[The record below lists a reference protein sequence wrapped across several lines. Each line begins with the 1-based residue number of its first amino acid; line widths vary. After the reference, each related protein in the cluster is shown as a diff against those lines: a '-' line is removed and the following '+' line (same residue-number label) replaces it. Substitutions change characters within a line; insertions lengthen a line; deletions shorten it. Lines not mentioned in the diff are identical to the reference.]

1 MTMLRVSE
9 MLSTTKTFL
18 FLILIP
24 VFLTACSGSGVT
36 EKDFAALEGSME
48 ACSETVESTDSD
60 NFAAAMEGV
69 GNIMQCVTK
78 TGDDF
83 FLQHC
88 GEEEVFSNVMAATMK
103 KAMSGDAENG
113 ELTPDE
119 VQELVGEC
127 AAEVWQ
133 QMEAMDAKTEAAS

>member
-1 MTMLRVSE
+1 MAMLRVNE
-9 MLSTTKTFL
+9 MISTTKTFL
-18 FLILIP
+18 FLVLIP

-36 EKDFAALEGSME
+36 EEDFAALEASME

-60 NFAAAMEGV
+60 NFAGAMEGV
-69 GNIMQCVTK
+69 GNIMQCATK

-103 KAMSGDAENG
+103 KAFSGEGSG
-113 ELTPDE
+113 ELTAEE
-119 VQELVGEC
+119 VQGTVGEC
-127 AAEVWQ
+127 AAELWQ
-133 QMEAMDAKTEAAS
+133 QMEAREATTGAAS

>member
-1 MTMLRVSE
+1 MP
-9 MLSTTKTFL
+9 STTKTFL
-18 FLILIP
+18 SLILIP
-24 VFLTACSGSGVT
+24 LFLTACSGSGVT
-36 EKDFAALEGSME
+36 EEDFAALEASIE

-69 GNIMQCVTK
+69 GSIMECAAK

-88 GEEEVFSNVMAATMK
+88 GEEEVFSNVMAAIMEK
-103 KAMSGDAENG
+103 AMSAAMSGDAENS

>member
-1 MTMLRVSE
+1 MRFNPTTC
-9 MLSTTKTFL
+9 LSL
-18 FLILIP
+18 VLIP

-36 EKDFAALEGSME
+36 EKEFAALEASME
-48 ACSETVESTDSD
+48 ACSETVESADSD
-60 NFAAAMEGV
+60 DFAAAMEGV
-69 GNIMQCVTK
+69 GSIMECATK

-83 FLQHC
+83 FLKHC
-88 GEEEVFSNVMAATMK
+88 GEEKVFSNVMAATMK
-103 KAMSGDAENG
+103 KAMSAAMSGNAENG

-133 QMEAMDAKTEAAS
+133 QMEAMDAKTVAAS

>member
-1 MTMLRVSE
+1 MLRDNK
-9 MLSTTKTFL
+9 MLSTTKTFM

-24 VFLTACSGSGVT
+24 SFLTACSGPGVT
-36 EKDFAALEGSME
+36 EEDFAALEASME
-48 ACSETVESTDSD
+48 ACSETLESTDSND
-60 NFAAAMEGV
+60 VAAAMGGV
-69 GNIMQCVTK
+69 GNIMECATK

-103 KAMSGDAENG
+103 KAFSGEGNG
-113 ELTPDE
+113 ELTTEE
-119 VQELVGEC
+119 VQGLVGEC

-133 QMEAMDAKTEAAS
+133 QMGSIEAKTEASS

>member
-1 MTMLRVSE
+1 MA
-9 MLSTTKTFL
+9 STTKTFL
-18 FLILIP
+18 SLILMP
-24 VFLTACSGSGVT
+24 LFLTACSGSGVT
-36 EKDFAALEGSME
+36 EEDFAALEASIE

-69 GNIMQCVTK
+69 GSLMECVAK

-88 GEEEVFSNVMAATMK
+88 GEEEVFSNVAAAIMEK
-103 KAMSGDAENG
+103 AMSAAMSGDAENS

-119 VQELVGEC
+119 VRELVGEC